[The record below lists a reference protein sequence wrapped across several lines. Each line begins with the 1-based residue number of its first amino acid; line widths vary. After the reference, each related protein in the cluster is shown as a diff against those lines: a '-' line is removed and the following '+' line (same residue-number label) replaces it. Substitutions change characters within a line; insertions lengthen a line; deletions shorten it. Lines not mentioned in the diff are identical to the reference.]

1 MSNSNF
7 TQEQGLVTPITEQG
21 WFTRPAGREG
31 YEVVVLE
38 KVATGNRYY
47 CTLRPGETLRFGEV
61 VFGKFFVYAVDMRYG
76 KAFPVE
82 GEFATQE
89 RNRKVTLKAN
99 VRYRVTDSRQVAVGA
114 DDPLAEVRDKVV
126 AALNRELARYPHD
139 SVSEALCED
148 IIRKVGYFPNLG
160 LSVEGA
166 EIIQFSPEPRVL
178 GYRTEEEEQE
188 HKLRLQERAA
198 EAEIQEAGRRERARM
213 DLDEEK
219 IRRFDLRDPNVF
231 MHIRQDMVP
240 RLLDMMDRRQALE
253 LQAQERGMDIMDSAI
268 RTYLKQQIEAGKEYV
283 NLDEVANA
291 VRTYLLPGGEESTT
305 GARIDFG
312 PIAPPLPSEETHPPE
327 KRIEFEGEEK
337 EEKDEGKRIEFGE

>member
-1 MSNSNF
+1 MSNPNF
-7 TQEQGLVTPITEQG
+7 TQEQGLVMPITEQG
-21 WFTRPAGREG
+21 WFKRPAGREG

-61 VFGKFFVYAVDMRYG
+61 VFGKFLVYAVDMRYG

-99 VRYRVTDSRQVAVGA
+99 VRYQVTDSYQVTVGA

-139 SVSEALCED
+139 SVNETLCES
-148 IIRKVGYFPNLG
+148 IIRQVGYFPNLG
-160 LSVEGA
+160 LSVEDA

-188 HKLRLQERAA
+188 HKLRLQERAT
-198 EAEIQEAGRRERARM
+198 EAEIQGASRREQARM
-213 DLDEEK
+213 DLDEER

-253 LQAQERGMDIMDSAI
+253 LQAQAKGIEIMDTAI
-268 RTYLKQQIEAGKEYV
+268 RAYLNQQIEAGKEYV
-283 NLDEVANA
+283 NLNEVANA
-291 VRTYLLPGGEESTT
+291 VRTYLLPGGQGAST

-312 PIAPPLPSEETHPPE
+312 PIAPPLPSEEARPPE
-327 KRIEFEGEEK
+327 KCIEFGGEEK
-337 EEKDEGKRIEFGE
+337 GEKDERKRIEFGE